1 MSIFSQIPIP
11 KIARS
16 THKLNHSYQM
26 TGDFGAI
33 YPILTELAFAGDT
46 WKFDLE
52 QFVRSMPM
60 IAPIMSMVDIKVDS
74 FFCPIRLI
82 WDDFEDWV
90 TLGPTGE
97 ASFDWPTIYH
107 ADSNPTA
114 ANVIRT
120 NRTFYTG
127 GMADYLNFPTFKSG
141 SSVGVSFERELDA
154 LPFRVYQT
162 IYNEYYR
169 NENLEDEIPVI
180 HSSGRTTLS
189 YSNPSVRSIDNFVLR
204 YRGWNK
210 DYFTSALPFPQKG
223 PAVRIPAGGDVVIS
237 GKSDTPLQV
246 QGEKAQGTT
255 LTGDVGV
262 TSNSSP
268 SRTDFSGSLTAKT
281 EIEGTP
287 SDDSLLYYKDGLQG
301 QIVGLNGPTIE
312 ELRYAEV
319 LQEFY
324 EANARGGSRPKEY
337 YLNIWHTRTKDSRLD
352 RPEYLGGY
360 RGPITIT
367 DIDQTSQ
374 SDISAQATPAGKGVS
389 AGGNRLVR
397 YHCSEHGYIMVLVS
411 ITPRS
416 SYSQGFRKMNLYRD
430 VFDFPN
436 PFFANL
442 GEQEIKNLELYDNP
456 EDGKNDDTF
465 GYTPRYAEAKFI
477 PSTVHG
483 QLRTSLNYWTT
494 TRLFL
499 ARPNLNSAFV
509 HINPAEMSR
518 IFPSQVTNNDKFVAT
533 FYFKVKRR
541 MYLPYWG
548 VPRLIHSI

>member
-1 MSIFSQIPIP
+1 MSIFSQIPLP

-16 THKLNHSYQM
+16 THNLSHSYQM
-26 TGDFGAI
+26 TGDFGVI

-60 IAPIMSMVDIKVDS
+60 IAPVMSMVDIKVDA
-74 FFCPIRLI
+74 FFCPIRLL
-82 WDDFEDWV
+82 WDDFEDWI

-97 ASFDWPTIYH
+97 ASFDWPTIYYNSQVTLPSSL
-107 ADSNPTA
+107 DQLNKLFGVGS
-114 ANVIRT
+114 
-120 NRTFYTG
+120 
-127 GMADYLNFPTFKSG
+127 MSDYLNFPSITIEAG
-141 SSVGVSFERELDA
+141 QITRELDA

-162 IYNEYYR
+162 VYNEYYR
-169 NENLEDEIPVI
+169 NQNLESEVPVI
-180 HSSGRTTLS
+180 HSSGRSSILTQATDPALLV
-189 YSNPSVRSIDNFVLR
+189 SNFFLR

-210 DYFTSALPFPQKG
+210 DYFTSALPYPQKG
-223 PAVRIPAGGDVVIS
+223 PAVRLPNSDVVITA
-237 GKSDTPLQV
+237 DPEEPLSF
-246 QGEKAQGTT
+246 KAIGQGTVT
-255 LTGDVGV
+255 PDDNVHNITSVVNGVSGNEASGDLLF
-262 TSNSSP
+262 T
-268 SRTDFSGSLTAKT
+268 TD
-281 EIEGTP
+281 
-287 SDDSLLYYKDGLQG
+287 DGLYRYLNYDG
-301 QIVGLNGPTIE
+301 GLKAATSVAPTIE
-312 ELRYAEV
+312 ELRYCEV

-374 SDISAQATPAGKGVS
+374 SDISAQGTPSGKGVS
-389 AGGNRLVR
+389 AGGNKLCR
-397 YHCSEHGYIMVLVS
+397 YHCSEHGYIMVLMS

-442 GEQEIKNLELYDNP
+442 GEQEIKNLELYDDP
-456 EDGKNDDTF
+456 SDGKNDNTF

-483 QLRTSLNYWTT
+483 KLRTNMNYWTL
-494 TRLFL
+494 TRQF
-499 ARPNLNSAFV
+499 ASRPNLNAAFV
-509 HINPAEMSR
+509 HINPAEMAR
-518 IFPSQVTNNDKFVAT
+518 IFPSQVTDNDKFVAT
-533 FYFKVKRR
+533 FYFKIKRR

>member
-16 THKLNHSYQM
+16 THKLNHTYQM
-26 TGDFGAI
+26 TGDFGGI

-60 IAPIMSMVDIKVDS
+60 IAPIMSMVDIKVDA

-97 ASFDWPTIYH
+97 ATFDWPTIRI
-107 ADSNPTA
+107 NQ
-114 ANVIRT
+114 T
-120 NRTFYTG
+120 NLTQSSATSINQLFYTG
-127 GMADYLNFPTFKSG
+127 GLADYLNFPTFKSFATLG
-141 SSVGVSFERELDA
+141 QDFSRELDA
-154 LPFRVYQT
+154 LPFRTYQI

-169 NENLEDEIPVI
+169 NENLDSEIPVI
-180 HSSGRTTLS
+180 KTSGSTLLNFNSASSG
-189 YSNPSVRSIDNFVLR
+189 YINHFKLR

-210 DYFTSALPFPQKG
+210 DYYTSALPFPQKG
-223 PAVRIPAGGDVVIS
+223 PAVRMPAGGDVVIS
-237 GKSDTPLQV
+237 GKQNTPLKVSGTKV
-246 QGEKAQGTT
+246 QGST
-255 LTGDVGV
+255 LTGNVGV

-268 SRTDFSGSLTAKT
+268 SHTEFESSLTAKT

-287 SDDSLLYYKDGLQG
+287 SDDSLLYYEDGLQG
-301 QIVGLNGPTIE
+301 EIVGLNGPTIE

-442 GEQEIKNLELYDNP
+442 GEQEIKNSEIYDNP
-456 EDGKNDDTF
+456 DDGLNDNTF

-509 HINPAEMSR
+509 HINPDEMSR

>member
-1 MSIFSQIPIP
+1 MSIFSQIPLP

-26 TGDFGAI
+26 TGDFGGI
-33 YPILTELAFAGDT
+33 YPILTELAFAGDN

-60 IAPIMSMVDIKVDS
+60 IAPVMSMVDIKVDA
-74 FFCPIRLI
+74 FFCPIRLV
-82 WDDFEDWV
+82 WDDFEDWI

-97 ASFDWPTIYH
+97 ASFDWPTISRS
-107 ADSNPTA
+107 SNPGSESA
-114 ANVIRT
+114 AALLNSL
-120 NRTFYTG
+120 FYTG
-127 GMADYLNFPTFKSG
+127 GLADYLNFPTDKAQAFSG
-141 SSVGVSFERELDA
+141 VAYNRSLDA

-169 NENLEDEIPVI
+169 NQNLESEIPVI
-180 HSSGRTTLS
+180 HSSGVSNLS
-189 YSNPSVRSIDNFVLR
+189 FTSSSPNYVGNFLLR

-210 DYFTSALPFPQKG
+210 DYFTSALPYPQKG
-223 PAVRIPAGGDVVIS
+223 PAVRMPSGDIVIGPDPNGPLKVTANGPGRQSENNEYAVKYHVSDLTSQQSSRGELVSETNDSAQAG
-237 GKSDTPLQV
+237 TWPLQYESGLVAEGV
-246 QGEKAQGTT
+246 QA
-255 LTGDVGV
+255 
-262 TSNSSP
+262 
-268 SRTDFSGSLTAKT
+268 
-281 EIEGTP
+281 
-287 SDDSLLYYKDGLQG
+287 
-301 QIVGLNGPTIE
+301 PTIE

-374 SDISAQATPAGKGVS
+374 SDISAQGTPSGKGVS
-389 AGGNRLVR
+389 AGGNKLCR
-397 YHCSEHGYIMVLVS
+397 YHCSEHGYIMVLMS

-416 SYSQGFRKMNLYRD
+416 SYSQGYRKMNLYRD

-442 GEQEIKNLELYDNP
+442 GEQEILNKELYDDP
-456 EDGKNDDTF
+456 SDGNNDNTF

-483 QLRTSLNYWTT
+483 KLRTNMNYWTL
-494 TRLFL
+494 TRQF
-499 ARPNLNSAFV
+499 ASRPNLNAAFV
-509 HINPAEMSR
+509 HINPAEMAR
-518 IFPSQVTNNDKFVAT
+518 IFPSQVTDNDKFVAT

>member
-1 MSIFSQIPIP
+1 MSIFSQIPLP

-16 THKLNHSYQM
+16 THPLNHSYQM
-26 TGDFGAI
+26 TGDFGGI
-33 YPILTELAFAGDT
+33 YPILTELAFAGDD

-60 IAPIMSMVDIKVDS
+60 IAPVMSMVDIKVDA
-74 FFCPIRLI
+74 FFCPIRLV
-82 WDDFEDWV
+82 WDDFEDWI

-97 ASFDWPTIYH
+97 SSFDWPTIYITTTH
-107 ADSNPTA
+107 ATQALKNSADPIFA
-114 ANVIRT
+114 
-120 NRTFYTG
+120 TG
-127 GMADYLNFPTFKSG
+127 GLADYLNFPTAKGSVVVG
-141 SSVGVSFERELDA
+141 SSYTRELDA

-169 NENLEDEIPVI
+169 NQNLESEIPVL
-180 HSSGRTTLS
+180 HSSGRITLS
-189 YSNPSVRSIDNFVLR
+189 NQGSESLRWSNFYLR

-210 DYFTSALPFPQKG
+210 DYFTSALPYPQKG
-223 PAVRIPAGGDVVIS
+223 PAVRMPSADVVI
-237 GKSDTPLQV
+237 GPDPNGPL
-246 QGEKAQGTT
+246 
-255 LTGDVGV
+255 
-262 TSNSSP
+262 
-268 SRTDFSGSLTAKT
+268 RFSGNGSGTVT
-281 EIEGTP
+281 EGNSYDLVYDVVGT
-287 SDDSLLYYKDGLQG
+287 SSGGTMSVGTLESGTNQ
-301 QIVGLNGPTIE
+301 QVGLHTLQYESGLVAEGVSAPTIE

-374 SDISAQATPAGKGVS
+374 SDISAQGTPSGKGVS
-389 AGGNRLVR
+389 AGGNKLCR

-442 GEQEIKNLELYDNP
+442 GEQEILNKELYDDP
-456 EDGKNDDTF
+456 SDGNNDKTF

-483 QLRTSLNYWTT
+483 KLRTNMNYWTL
-494 TRLFL
+494 TRQF
-499 ARPNLNSAFV
+499 ASRPNLNAAFV
-509 HINPAEMSR
+509 HINPSEMAR
-518 IFPSQVTNNDKFVAT
+518 IFPSQVTDNDKFVAT